1 MNAYAED
8 EISHSKAAL
17 SIDANFHIYA
27 VGVVEVV
34 EVVVVVVEA
43 VDFVGVVEAVEVVDF
58 DGDENIEKTETEIRS
73 HHNCAVGLAE
83 IEVQE
88 CYSH

>member
-34 EVVVVVVEA
+34 EVVVVEA